1 MPISFY
7 FVKYYSLNVRPKL
20 NSPVTSRD
28 EPSSSPK
35 RGRWQQLRYDVL
47 NYISPLLFSF
57 EIYRVITLE
66 LRCIHEGCNLI
77 ALGVELG
84 GELGKGVEVSIFEIN
99 LLILHFQRGYSPK
112 IYTGGSAPRSNPSP
126 TYLYIIFDGKGT
138 TFVYLL
144 STNGTPFTYL

>member
-47 NYISPLLFSF
+47 NYIRLYHSVLKSIELLLWNYGVSVRAVTWLHWGWRGGRTGKRCGGIYFWNQSFYPTFPEGIFTKDLYGEVPPRGPTPHPFIYHFLEKRYPFS
-57 EIYRVITLE
+57 
-66 LRCIHEGCNLI
+66 C
-77 ALGVELG
+77 
-84 GELGKGVEVSIFEIN
+84 
-99 LLILHFQRGYSPK
+99 
-112 IYTGGSAPRSNPSP
+112 
-126 TYLYIIFDGKGT
+126 
-138 TFVYLL
+138 TF
-144 STNGTPFTYL
+144 N

>member
-20 NSPVTSRD
+20 NSPVTSRE

-66 LRCIHEGCNLI
+66 LRCIHKGCNLI
-77 ALGVELG
+77 ALGWSG
-84 GELGKGVEVSIFEIN
+84 GRTGKRCGGIYFWNQSFYPTFPEGIFTKDLYGEVPPRGPTPHPFIYHFWEKRYPFRVPSINNAI
-99 LLILHFQRGYSPK
+99 
-112 IYTGGSAPRSNPSP
+112 
-126 TYLYIIFDGKGT
+126 
-138 TFVYLL
+138 
-144 STNGTPFTYL
+144 PFTYL

>member
-66 LRCIHEGCNLI
+66 LRCIHKGCNLI
-77 ALGVELG
+77 ALGVEW
-84 GELGKGVEVSIFEIN
+84 GENLEKLWRYLFLKSIFLSYISRGD
-99 LLILHFQRGYSPK
+99 IHQRF
-112 IYTGGSAPRSNPSP
+112 IRGGSAPRSNPSP
-126 TYLYIIFDGKGT
+126 IYISFLREKVPLSC
-138 TFVYLL
+138 TFY
-144 STNGTPFTYL
+144 

>member
-47 NYISPLLFSF
+47 NYISPLLFSV

-66 LRCIHEGCNLI
+66 LRCIHNGCKLI
-77 ALGVELG
+77 ALGVEWRENWEKVWRYLF
-84 GELGKGVEVSIFEIN
+84 LKSIFLSYISRGD
-99 LLILHFQRGYSPK
+99 IHQRF
-112 IYTGGSAPRSNPSP
+112 IRGGSAPRSNPSP
-126 TYLYIIFDGKGT
+126 IYISFLREKVPLSCTFYWQCYLFHVSI
-138 TFVYLL
+138 V
-144 STNGTPFTYL
+144 